1 MTMLAE
7 PVQKIVTSPTE
18 LSETIGADEASQIF
32 DATAKRYLDISGPEF
47 LARWDEGVYRNSE
60 LKSRAM
66 RVALLIPMV
75 RSTSARKKSC

>member
-7 PVQKIVTSPTE
+7 PIQKTVTSPAE
-18 LSETIGADEASQIF
+18 LSETIGSDEASQIF
-32 DATAKRYLDISGPEF
+32 DATAKRYLDISGPDF
-47 LARWDEGVYRNSE
+47 LARWDAGDYRNSE